1 MSMIEI
7 DGSYGEGGG
16 QILRTSLSLAAIT
29 GQAVHFTKIR
39 ANRRKPGLMR
49 QHRICALAAAEITG
63 GKLTGA
69 ELNSQE
75 MTFEP
80 GNIRSGE
87 YHFTTGSAGS
97 TMLIAQTIVPIL
109 LQASEPSRVFLEG
122 GTHAPGAPVFDF
134 FDRVFLPCL
143 RRMGCD
149 VQAKLDR
156 YGFYP
161 VGGGQVELEI
171 QPIREWRPLELT
183 DGGEQLGGRI
193 VAIGSGIDH
202 EILEDEVRITQELA
216 GSGDWKTEIL
226 EADSPGPGN
235 VVYLELVRKNIT
247 ELFSV
252 CGEFELPRKTV
263 AERVADMAKKY
274 LDSGVAVGR
283 FLADQLLLPMAL
295 GQGGK
300 FLTMPPS
307 LHTKTNAAVIQKFLE
322 AEIEMNNLE
331 NGTFIIEVK
340 K

>member
-1 MSMIEI
+1 MNMIEI

-29 GQAVHFTKIR
+29 CHPVHFTKIR

-63 GKLTGA
+63 GKLAGA

-80 GNIRSGE
+80 GSIRGGE

-143 RRMGCD
+143 HRMGAE
-149 VQAKLDR
+149 VTARLVR
-156 YGFYP
+156 TGFYP

-171 QPIREWRPLELT
+171 QPIREWHPLELT
-183 DGGEQLGGRI
+183 DGGEKISGRI
-193 VAIGSGIDH
+193 VAAGSGIDR
-202 EILEDEVRITQELA
+202 EILEDEVRITQELV

-252 CGEFELPRKTV
+252 CGEYELPRKTV

-274 LDSGVAVGR
+274 LESGVAVGR

-300 FLTMPPS
+300 FLTLPPS
-307 LHTKTNAAVIQKFLE
+307 LHAETNAAVIRKFLP

-331 NGTFIIEVK
+331 NGTFMIEVK

>member
-1 MSMIEI
+1 MIEI

-63 GKLTGA
+63 GKLTDA

-80 GNIRSGE
+80 GSIRGGE

-97 TMLIAQTIVPIL
+97 TMLIAQTVVPIL
-109 LQASEPSRVFLEG
+109 LHASEPSRVFLEG
-122 GTHAPGAPVFDF
+122 GTHTPGAPVFDF
-134 FDRVFLPCL
+134 FDRVYLPCL

-149 VQAKLDR
+149 VQAKLDQ

-171 QPIREWRPLELT
+171 QPASGWKPFELEDRGPLDSGSIT
-183 DGGEQLGGRI
+183 A
-193 VAIGSGIDH
+193 VGSGIDPQ
-202 EILEDEVRITQELA
+202 ILEDEIRIAADLFDQPKLA
-216 GSGDWKTEIL
+216 SEIRK
-226 EADSPGPGN
+226 ADSPGPGN
-235 VVYLELVRKNIT
+235 VLFAEMNFGHIT

-252 CGEFELPRKTV
+252 CGEFEVSRKTV
-263 AERVADMAKKY
+263 AERVADMGKKY
-274 LDSGVAVGR
+274 LESGAAVGR

-295 GQGGK
+295 REGGK
-300 FLTMPPS
+300 FLTLPPS
-307 LHTKTNAAVIQKFLE
+307 LHAKTNAAVIRKFLE
-322 AEIEMNNLE
+322 TEIEMNNLE

>member
-1 MSMIEI
+1 MNMIEI

-29 GQAVHFTKIR
+29 GQGVHFTKIR

-80 GNIRSGE
+80 GSIRGGE

-97 TMLIAQTIVPIL
+97 TMLIAQTVVPIL
-109 LQASEPSRVFLEG
+109 LKASEPSRVFLEG

-171 QPIREWRPLELT
+171 QPAAGWNYFDLEDRGPLVSGSIT
-183 DGGEQLGGRI
+183 
-193 VAIGSGIDH
+193 AAGSGIDPQ
-202 EILEDEVRITQELA
+202 ILEDEIRIAAELIA
-216 GSGDWKTEIL
+216 LPELSSEIR

-235 VVYLELVRKNIT
+235 VLFAEMNFGHIT

-252 CGEFELPRKTV
+252 CGEFEVSRKTV
-263 AERVADMAKKY
+263 AERVADMARKY
-274 LDSGVAVGR
+274 LQSGVSVGR

-295 GQGGK
+295 GRGGK
-300 FLTMPPS
+300 FLTLPPS
-307 LHTKTNAAVIQKFLE
+307 LHMKTNAEIIRKFLE
-322 AEIEMNNLE
+322 VGIEMNNLK

>member
-16 QILRTSLSLAAIT
+16 QILRTSLSLAAVT
-29 GQAVHFTKIR
+29 GKAVHFTKIR

-69 ELNSQE
+69 DLNSQE
-75 MTFEP
+75 MTFTP
-80 GNIRSGE
+80 GTIRGGE
-87 YHFTTGSAGS
+87 YHFATGSAGS

-109 LQASEPSRVFLEG
+109 LLADQPSRVVLEG
-122 GTHAPGAPVFDF
+122 GTHAPNAPVFDF

-143 RRMGCD
+143 RRMGAE
-149 VQAKLDR
+149 VTATLER
-156 YGFYP
+156 TGFYP
-161 VGGGQVELEI
+161 VGGGKAVLEI

-183 DGGEQLGGRI
+183 AGGKKISGRI
-193 VAIGSGIDH
+193 VAIGSGIDR
-202 EILEDEVRITQELA
+202 EILEDEVRITDELV

-235 VVYLELVRKNIT
+235 VLYLELVRKNIT

-252 CGEFELPRKTV
+252 CGEFNIPRKTV
-263 AERVADMAKKY
+263 AERVAGMARKY
-274 LDSGVAVGR
+274 LDSGAAAGR

-295 GQGGK
+295 GKGGK
-300 FLTMPPS
+300 YLTLPPS
-307 LHTKTNAAVIQKFLE
+307 LHTKTNAEIIGKFLE
-322 AEIEMNNLE
+322 TEINMDNLE
-331 NGTFIIEVK
+331 NGTFMIEVK